1 MICLAAQTSNWV
13 TLTALPKVDLS
24 PLTAP
29 QKQTALKIMREEEC
43 PCGCGRKIAQCRV
56 EDTQCTVSRGAAA
69 KIVKSVQEGKSQAQI
84 KAMLAASAGG
94 KQVLDDAITLNISG
108 APVKGPA
115 AAPLTL
121 VEFSDFQCPYCSQA
135 VLELE
140 AIQKAFPKDVRLVFK
155 QFPLAQIHPN
165 ATLAAQAAIAAHAQG
180 KFWPLHDR
188 MFANHTKL
196 TRDNLLN
203 WAKEI
208 GCDMPRFTADL
219 DSAKT
224 RQQVARDL
232 DEGETAG
239 VEGTPSIYVN
249 GKHYNGSLALQ
260 PFGDV
265 LRQELKT
272 ARAGHP

>member
-1 MICLAAQTSNWV
+1 MKD
-13 TLTALPKVDLS
+13 LPKVDMTS
-24 PLTAP
+24 LTPA
-29 QKQTALKIMREEEC
+29 QKLAALKVMREEDC

-56 EDTQCTVSRGAAA
+56 EDTECTVSRGAAA
-69 KIVKSVQEGKSQAQI
+69 KIVQGIHDGKKPAEI
-84 KAMLAASAGG
+84 KAAIAAGG
-94 KQVLDDAITLNISG
+94 KQILDDAVTLNTTG

-115 AAPLTL
+115 NARITL

-140 AIQKAFPKDVRLVFK
+140 AVQKAFPNDVKLIFK
-155 QFPLAQIHPN
+155 QFPLSQIHPQ
-165 ATLAAQAAIAAHAQG
+165 ATLAAQAALAAHAQG

-196 TRDNLLN
+196 TRENLLA

-208 GCDMPRFTADL
+208 GCDMAKFTADM

-224 RQQVARDL
+224 KEQVARDL
-232 DEGETAG
+232 DQGEAVG
-239 VEGTPSIYVN
+239 VEGTPTVFVN
-249 GKHYNGSLALQ
+249 GKHYNGSLGMAQ
-260 PFGDV
+260 FGEV

-272 ARAGHP
+272 QRAGHS